1 MWSIIRLSKWNENIV
16 EENLNIILLSKAYGK
31 DIFVQSCKNLKDDI
45 ELFECDDKDM
55 LKKIKE
61 NDCHSIL
68 FLNIP
73 RFFLIIFF
81 FF

>member
-1 MWSIIRLSKWNENIV
+1 M
-16 EENLNIILLSKAYGK
+16 
-31 DIFVQSCKNLKDDI
+31 FVQSCKNLKDDI
-45 ELFECDDKDM
+45 ELFECDDEDM

-73 RFFLIIFF
+73 RF
-81 FF
+81 

>member
-1 MWSIIRLSKWNENIV
+1 M
-16 EENLNIILLSKAYGK
+16 
-31 DIFVQSCKNLKDDI
+31 FVQSCKNLKDDI
-45 ELFECDDKDM
+45 ELFECDDEDM

-73 RFFLIIFF
+73 RFVPNFYLKILSIDIFV
-81 FF
+81 